1 MNPRKLPGTVWA
13 LGFVSLFMDASSE
26 LVHSLLPLYMAS
38 VLGASMATIGLIEG
52 LAEATAQVVKV
63 FSGALSDRLRRRK
76 ALALLGYGL
85 AALTKPVFPLAHSLA
100 WVAAARF
107 LDRVGKGIR
116 GAPRDALIAEV
127 TPPGARGAAYGLRQA
142 LDSVGAFLGPL
153 LAVGL
158 MLLFA
163 DDLKLA
169 LWFAVIPAGLSVAV
183 LVFAV
188 REPSARAA
196 TSPHPPPVRHALRL
210 PRAFWRVAGLG
221 VLCTLARFSEAFLV
235 LHAAE
240 QGLEL
245 TLAPLALL
253 ALALAY
259 ALVSYPAGV
268 AADRLPATRLL
279 LAGFLVLAL
288 AHGVLALA
296 HGPWMILLGAALWGV
311 HLGLSQG
318 LLSKLVADVA
328 PAQLLGAAFGV
339 FNLVTGLALL
349 LASLLAGVLWD
360 LAGATATFACGVVL
374 AIAASVML
382 GALAPRGSVPS
393 PG

>member
-76 ALALLGYGL
+76 VLVVLGYGL
-85 AALTKPVFPLAHSLA
+85 AAFTKPVFPLAHSLA

-127 TPPGARGAAYGLRQA
+127 TPPDARGAAYGLRQA

-188 REPSARAA
+188 REPSSGEA
-196 TSPHPPPVRHALRL
+196 TSPRPLPLGYALRL
-210 PRAFWRVAGLG
+210 PKAFWQVSGLG

-235 LHAAE
+235 LHAQK
-240 QGLEL
+240 QGLEF
-245 TLAPLALL
+245 TFAPLALIALGL
-253 ALALAY
+253 AF

-268 AADRLPATRLL
+268 AADRLPPTRLL

-288 AHGVLALA
+288 AHGVLAFA

-328 PAQLLGAAFGV
+328 PAPLLGTAFGI
-339 FNLVTGLALL
+339 FNLVTGIALL

-360 LAGATATFACGVVL
+360 LAGATATFTCGVVL
-374 AIAASVML
+374 AIAASAVL
-382 GALAPRGSVPS
+382 GTLAPRGSLAS

>member
-85 AALTKPVFPLAHSLA
+85 AALTKPVFPLAHGLA

-127 TPPGARGAAYGLRQA
+127 TPPGARGAAFGLRQA

-169 LWFAVIPAGLSVAV
+169 LWFAVIPAALSVAV

-188 REPSARAA
+188 REPSVADA
-196 TSPHPPPVRHALRL
+196 TSPRPPPLRHAMRL
-210 PRAFWRVAGLG
+210 PGAFWRVAGVG

-235 LHAAE
+235 LHAAQ
-240 QGLEL
+240 QGLAF
-245 TLAPLALL
+245 TFAPLALI
-253 ALALAY
+253 ALGLAY

-268 AADRLPATRLL
+268 AADRLPPTRLL

-296 HGPWMILLGAALWGV
+296 HGPSMILLGAALWGV

-318 LLSKLVADVA
+318 LLSKLVADAA
-328 PAQLLGAAFGV
+328 PASLLGTAFGV
-339 FNLVTGLALL
+339 FNLVTGIALL
-349 LASLLAGVLWD
+349 LASLLAGVIWD
-360 LAGATATFACGVVL
+360 LAGAVATFTCGVVL
-374 AIAASVML
+374 AMAASAVL
-382 GALAPRGSVPS
+382 GFLSPRGPVATQP
-393 PG
+393 

>member
-196 TSPHPPPVRHALRL
+196 TSPHPLPVRHALRL
-210 PRAFWRVAGLG
+210 PGAFWRVAGLG

>member
-1 MNPRKLPGTVWA
+1 MAAHRLPGTVWA

-38 VLGASMATIGLIEG
+38 VLGASMATIGLVEG

-63 FSGALSDRLRRRK
+63 FSGALSDRLQRRK
-76 ALALLGYGL
+76 VLALIGYGL

-127 TPPGARGAAYGLRQA
+127 TPPEVRGAAFGLRQA

-163 DDLKLA
+163 DNLRLV
-169 LWFAVIPAGLSVAV
+169 LWFAVIPAVLSVAV
-183 LVFAV
+183 LILAV
-188 REPSARAA
+188 REPARVEKA
-196 TSPHPPPVRHALRL
+196 SSRPPPLRHALRL
-210 PRAFWRVAGLG
+210 PLAFWQVAGLG

-235 LHAAE
+235 LHAQG

-245 TLAPLALL
+245 TYAPVVLIALGI
-253 ALALAY
+253 AY
-259 ALVSYPAGV
+259 ALVSYPAGL
-268 AADRLPATRLL
+268 AADRVSPVTLL
-279 LAGFLVLAL
+279 LIGMPVLAL
-288 AHGVLALA
+288 AQGVLALSD
-296 HGPWMILLGAALWGV
+296 GPVWVVIGAALWGM
-311 HLGLSQG
+311 HLGLTQG
-318 LLSKLVADVA
+318 LLSKLVADA
-328 PAQLLGAAFGV
+328 SPGPLLGTAFGV
-339 FNLVTGLALL
+339 FNLVTGLALFL
-349 LASLLAGVLWD
+349 SSLLAGVIWD
-360 LAGATATFACGVVL
+360 FAGAAATFMYGTVIAVAASAVLVVL
-374 AIAASVML
+374 PVHGHRATRA
-382 GALAPRGSVPS
+382 
-393 PG
+393 